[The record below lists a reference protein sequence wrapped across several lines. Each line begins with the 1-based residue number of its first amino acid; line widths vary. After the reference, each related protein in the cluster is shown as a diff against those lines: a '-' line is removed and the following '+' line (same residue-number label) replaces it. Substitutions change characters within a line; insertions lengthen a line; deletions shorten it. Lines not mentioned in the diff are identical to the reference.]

1 MKLTHSLAMSLF
13 KRSEVIFKLHR
24 GLLDAVMQLFDHS
37 LSLLMEPLSAL
48 LPLLFHLT
56 HRVIKAPR
64 DLLAVLMVLFH
75 PPFELSP

>member
-1 MKLTHSLAMSLF
+1 MELVHTIVVFLF

-24 GLLDAVMQLFDHS
+24 GLLDASMQLFDHS

-56 HRVIKAPR
+56 HRVVKAPG
-64 DLLAVLMVLFH
+64 DLFAVLMVLFH
-75 PPFELSP
+75 PPFKLSP